1 MKNIIFPMNTRLR
14 PNLSVS
20 QPPAMDPRAAPPT
33 IAEVVNPSENESKL
47 NVFSTNSESIGME
60 K

>member
-1 MKNIIFPMNTRLR
+1 
-14 PNLSVS
+14 
-20 QPPAMDPRAAPPT
+20 MDPRAAPPT